1 MTLIMSSSLTNVP
14 QLMIVSFQGHVLM
27 LYDYSLKSCLVIG
40 HCRPTPNH
48 VDIVRFEPKGA
59 FATLKCVYRVTR
71 SAYLCSV
78 RNFPPYPMWDFINT
92 PPYRHNV
99 LVVSH
104 GIVGLNRQTSH
115 TGLNKLLYRGQ
126 GSTLIP
132 FETSRSQLC
141 RYHPSW
147 ALIAL
152 NDVYKVERNSY
163 IYNIE
168 NFLPY
173 PMYDITNIS
182 HTDTTSSLCPIRL

>member
-1 MTLIMSSSLTNVP
+1 MTLILSSSLTNVP

-92 PPYRHNV
+92 PLYRHNV

-104 GIVGLNRQTSH
+104 GIVGLDRQIP
-115 TGLNKLLYRGQ
+115 LWGQ
-126 GSTLIP
+126 TNV
-132 FETSRSQLC
+132 TSRLMIDFDTFC
-141 RYHPSW
+141 KDP
-147 ALIAL
+147 
-152 NDVYKVERNSY
+152 
-163 IYNIE
+163 
-168 NFLPY
+168 LPT
-173 PMYDITNIS
+173 I
-182 HTDTTSSLCPIRL
+182 